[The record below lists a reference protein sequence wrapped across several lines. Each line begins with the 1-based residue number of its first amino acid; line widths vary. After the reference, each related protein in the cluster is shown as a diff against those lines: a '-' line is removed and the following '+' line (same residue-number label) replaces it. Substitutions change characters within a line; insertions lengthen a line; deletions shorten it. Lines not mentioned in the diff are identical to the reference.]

1 LSAAQGQ
8 AYQRGNQIQQ
18 AYGQRGLANSGLQQY
33 GQIANRQAMGQT
45 VNQLAGQNAE
55 VARAAMDASKGI
67 SQNLQNTLMK
77 ARLQSDAQM
86 AERDQML
93 YEQQKGEQEAQF
105 QRALQYMD
113 LMGIDP
119 STDAGK
125 SIMAQLFQGQVG
137 GDLQAQIEAAAN
149 APIDLLETSGAKRTN
164 VGAFGKAQLASAELI
179 ADVLRLNKGDFA
191 ANNPW
196 AARLLST
203 LTNPAL
209 MVARNQSEVYTYD
222 IGGTKVQASNKADA
236 EKQLTEL
243 YKNKQYISNGQIK
256 IFVDATSGRVSFID
270 NRTGKQSKT
279 YNEAVNKLKGV

>member
-1 LSAAQGQ
+1 MSAAQGQ

-86 AERDQML
+86 AESDQML

-137 GDLQAQIEAAAN
+137 GDLQSQIEAAAN
-149 APIDLLETSGAKRTN
+149 APIDLLETSGIRRDMS
-164 VGAFGKAQLASAELI
+164 GLGKAAGAY
-179 ADVLRLNKGDFA
+179 ADWFFRTMGGEGGLKAYEVKG
-191 ANNPW
+191 N
-196 AARLLST
+196 
-203 LTNPAL
+203 
-209 MVARNQSEVYTYD
+209 VTYN
-222 IGGTKVQASNKADA
+222 INGEKVTYSNYKKAQEGITQAYA
-236 EKQLTEL
+236 
-243 YKNKQYISNGQIK
+243 NKQYIANGQVKVYVSPI
-256 IFVDATSGRVSFID
+256 SGRVSFID